1 MDVTPAIPQ
10 NTEATE
16 ESSAED
22 NDKTKR
28 LSNEYADADTTVHP
42 FNLSNVTVVE
52 KEQAEF
58 DVTAC
63 NTKTHSSYDGSD
75 SGVEVIET
83 TEDGYVLK
91 RTLSTNS
98 QDFHTII
105 PTNSCDSSII
115 SCCSIY
121 EEAYSLITRTNS
133 SHLDD
138 FKQRNGD
145 GTSEGGSESSSVAG
159 STSSRNS
166 KTPGASTAKKRSASS
181 TTKNKSTTASR
192 SRSKTPVA
200 TPSSRVQAVIDRLH
214 DKTPNVKSNS
224 AKTAKAKGLSLTCGK
239 PENST
244 TKKKAVTPTNDGR
257 WPSINSKPA
266 PLMTRS
272 LRGILPNDLPKTPTV
287 SDPVMEKSA
296 TLPRRRR
303 EQSTGN
309 AKRSCSRPMSRENS
323 AKKILFKTKSSR
335 ESSASQPKRK
345 SSIKTKIYHE
355 ISSQT
360 ALTVNDVEKMLSG
373 IAITPTNPEEHE
385 KIDKDVQVELVDT
398 QRLQEDFRLLSEK
411 YNILLKDMEQKI
423 EKHKVTEE
431 RCELLEKELN
441 KTLSVQRVI
450 LQQHQELEAESAELE
465 EFSKAEQNT
474 LRDSLRDAENEI
486 SCLRLRLQQK
496 DEDLRNKE
504 EECKQKRYEIFYTSK
519 QMSSSCCICIACFLS
534 TDIQNK

>member
-1 MDVTPAIPQ
+1 MDDTPAVQENAEP
-10 NTEATE
+10 TE
-16 ESSAED
+16 EQTSGD

-28 LSNEYADADTTVHP
+28 LSNEYIDADTTVHP

-121 EEAYSLITRTNS
+121 EEAYGLIARTNS

-166 KTPGASTAKKRSASS
+166 KTPGASNAKRRSTSS
-181 TTKNKSTTASR
+181 TKSKSTTASR

-200 TPSSRVQAVIDRLH
+200 TPNSRVQSVIDRLH

-244 TKKKAVTPTNDGR
+244 SKKKAVTTPTNDGR

-272 LRGILPNDLPKTPTV
+272 LRGILPNDLPKTVAVTEP
-287 SDPVMEKSA
+287 PIEKSA

-323 AKKILFKTKSSR
+323 AKKILFKTKASR
-335 ESSASQPKRK
+335 ESIVSQVKRK
-345 SSIKTKIYHE
+345 SSVKIKIYHE
-355 ISSQT
+355 IGSQT

-373 IAITPTNPEEHE
+373 VAITPTNPEEHE
-385 KIDKDVQVELVDT
+385 KIDKDIQVELVDT
-398 QRLQEDFRLLSEK
+398 ERLQEEHRILSEK
-411 YNILLKDMEQKI
+411 YDILLKDMEQEI
-423 EKHKVTEE
+423 EKHKLTEE

-441 KTLSVQRVI
+441 KTLSLQRVI
-450 LQQHQELEAESAELE
+450 LQQHQELEVESAELE

-504 EECKQKRYEIFYTSK
+504 EECKQKR
-519 QMSSSCCICIACFLS
+519 
-534 TDIQNK
+534 